1 MKIRVLGCHGG
12 ELPGHRTTCFLL
24 DGTLTVD
31 GGAITQALALDEIVR
46 IDDIFLTHSHFDH
59 LKDVPLMTDLLVGK
73 RDKPV
78 VLHGPEE
85 TIAAVDKDIFN
96 NRVWPDFRVIPTKEK
111 PVIAFAPLRD
121 FEPVECQGFRIR
133 AIPVHHPVY
142 SVGYII
148 EGKGSAVAF
157 SGDTGPTEE
166 LWKAINA
173 TPNVKAVFVELSFP
187 SRQQWLADLSGHL
200 TPSTVMSELEKL
212 DRRGAKIYLYHLKPS
227 VIDEIKEEVA
237 ALGHDYLHVCEL
249 DEVYE
254 V

>member
-31 GGAITQALALDEIVR
+31 GGAITQTLSLDEIVR

-59 LKDVPLMTDLLVGK
+59 VKDVPLMTDLLVGK

-78 VLHGPEE
+78 VVHGPQE
-85 TIAAVDKDIFN
+85 TMEAMDEDVFN

-111 PVIAFAPLRD
+111 PVVALAPLRD
-121 FEPVECQGFRIR
+121 FETVHCQGLRIR

-142 SVGYII
+142 SVGYVI
-148 EGKGSAVAF
+148 EGKMGAIAF
-157 SGDTGPTEE
+157 SGDTGPTED

-173 TPNVKAVFVELSFP
+173 TANVKAVFVEVSFP
-187 SRQQWLADLSGHL
+187 TTQQWLADVSGHL
-200 TPSTVMSELEKL
+200 TPKTMMAELAKL

-227 VIDEIKEEVA
+227 VIDEIKAEVA
-237 ALGHDYLHVCEL
+237 ALELDYLHVCEL
-249 DEVYE
+249 DEVYDI
-254 V
+254 